1 MTRKTENKKAAKGC
15 GCLLLL
21 VILVVGGIAVL
32 TGGGSSNSSSDT
44 SSSPSSD
51 SSQQTASVPTSTPD
65 PIPAQQGAAGPDN
78 PAAQQAE
85 KDFLSDLQSA
95 DVPITSQSTIQ
106 AYSYCLVVHFGT
118 SEASAQSQLQAQNGM
133 TDQQIQSFGNA
144 ADTTICPRV
153 GTP

>member
-1 MTRKTENKKAAKGC
+1 MSDSPTAADKKTENKKAAKGC
-15 GCLLLL
+15 GCLLVL
-21 VILVVGGIAVL
+21 VFLVVGGIAAL
-32 TGGGSSNSSSDT
+32 TGGGNSSS
-44 SSSPSSD
+44 SSD
-51 SSQQTASVPTSTPD
+51 SSQQTEAAPTTTPD

-78 PAAQQAE
+78 PAAQRAE
-85 KDFLSDLQSA
+85 SAFLSDLRSA

-106 AYSYCLVVHFGT
+106 AYSFCLVVHSGT
-118 SEASAQSQLQAQNGM
+118 SETSAQSQLQAQTGL